1 MGSTLKTKFIVK
13 INPYFFFFLGGGF
26 FFLLIGVVINDNFT
40 FSIPEKLKNSIFEI
54 PIILQSLNI
63 NT

>member
-13 INPYFFFFLGGGF
+13 INPYFFFFFWGGGF

-40 FSIPEKLKNSIFEI
+40 FSTPEKLDF
-54 PIILQSLNI
+54 
-63 NT
+63 